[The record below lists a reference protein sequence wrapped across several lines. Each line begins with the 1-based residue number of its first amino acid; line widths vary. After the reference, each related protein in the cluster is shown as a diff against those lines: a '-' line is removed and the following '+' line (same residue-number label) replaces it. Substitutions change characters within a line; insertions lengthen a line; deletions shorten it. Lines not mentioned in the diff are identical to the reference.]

1 MRFPSSTILKQFNH
15 NSYVRYAIRVANMS
29 ALVVSL
35 QCIRSSRWQLQ
46 LKTAVWRKPG
56 GHGEDDPVRQRASG
70 PQRAALPPIRQERR
84 SQKDAA
90 GMSDEGI
97 EEGRVL
103 WWYCA
108 ILTHQFVVFYIKYWW
123 SGLFKHAIIF
133 WAYKLICSTL
143 LPLVCCWCKYTVEV
157 ETWLALWVPVHLHP
171 LCPLASVFVC
181 LCVSVQDAFSL
192 LAYSDPWNCPM
203 GQQLDPMQREAICS
217 ALNSAILG
225 KAEITH
231 YYVLWTWSLM

>member
-1 MRFPSSTILKQFNH
+1 M
-15 NSYVRYAIRVANMS
+15 
-29 ALVVSL
+29 VSL
-35 QCIRSSRWQLQ
+35 QCIRSSRWQPQ

-90 GMSDEGI
+90 GRSDEGI

-157 ETWLALWVPVHLHP
+157 ETWLALWVAVHLHP
-171 LCPLASVFVC
+171 LCPLANVFVYVC
-181 LCVSVQDAFSL
+181 LFRMHSVCWHTQTPGTA
-192 LAYSDPWNCPM
+192 PWASSWTPCKE
-203 GQQLDPMQREAICS
+203 RRS
-217 ALNSAILG
+217 APLS
-225 KAEITH
+225 T
-231 YYVLWTWSLM
+231 VLFWVRLRSHTTTFCEHDRLCRPFNLHVAAVTWDW